1 MEVMNMAVTAALVKE
16 LRERTGA
23 GMLDCKKAL
32 TETDGN
38 IEQSIEVLREK
49 GLAKAAK
56 KAGRVAAEGIV
67 AVKVAEDNKS
77 AVVVEVN
84 SETDFV
90 AKNEKFQTYVGL
102 VAEQAMKTTATDI
115 EAFLSEAWIADSS
128 KTVEDELNAQIAV
141 IGEKLSIRRFEKI
154 TNGNGVVASYI
165 HAGGKIGVL
174 VSAETS
180 VVNDDIHEALRSV
193 AMQIAAL
200 PPVYLSREE
209 VDANYIESET
219 NILKQQAMNE
229 NPDKPENII
238 DKMIVGRLNKQ
249 LKEVC
254 LLDQTYVKD
263 SDLTVQKYIDQVAK
277 NAGTSIVL
285 KSYVRFET
293 GEGIEKKEE
302 NFAEE
307 VAKQMQ

>member
-1 MEVMNMAVTAALVKE
+1 MAVTAALVKE

>member
-1 MEVMNMAVTAALVKE
+1 MAVTAALVKE

-67 AVKVAEDNKS
+67 ASKS
-77 AVVVEVN
+77 SDDDKTAVVVEVN

-90 AKNEKFQTYVGL
+90 AKNEKFRTFVDQ
-102 VAEQAMKTTATDI
+102 VAEQALVSESADI
-115 EAFLSEAWIADSS
+115 DAFLAEAWIADGS
-128 KTVEDELNAQIAV
+128 KTVVDVLNEQIAV
-141 IGEKLSIRRFEKI
+141 IGEKLSIRRFKKI
-154 TNGNGVVASYI
+154 TAAEGVVASYI

-174 VSAETS
+174 VEAKAT
-180 VVNDDIHEALRSV
+180 VVNDAVKEALRNV

-209 VDANYIESET
+209 VDQDYLDSER
-219 NILKQQAMNE
+219 NILKQQAINE
-229 NPDKPENII
+229 NPDKPESII
-238 DKMIVGRLNKQ
+238 DKMIIGRLNKQ

-263 SDLTVQKYIDQVAK
+263 SDLTVQKYVDQVAK
-277 NAGTSIVL
+277 EVGGSLELV
-285 KSYVRFET
+285 SYVRFET

-307 VAKQMQ
+307 VANQLK

>member
-1 MEVMNMAVTAALVKE
+1 MAVNASMVKE
-16 LRERTGA
+16 LRQRTGA
-23 GMLDCKKAL
+23 GMLDCKKVL

-38 IEQSIEVLREK
+38 IDKSIELLREK

-56 KAGRVAAEGIV
+56 KAHRIAAEGI
-67 AVKVAEDNKS
+67 AAATATDDNKT

-90 AKNEKFQTYVGL
+90 AKNEKFRNYVSAIANQAL
-102 VAEQAMKTTATDI
+102 VSESADI
-115 EAFLSEAWIADSS
+115 EAFLAEKYIEDET
-128 KTVEDELNAQIAV
+128 KTVQDSLNEQIAV
-141 IGEKLSIRRFEKI
+141 IGEKLSIRRFKKI
-154 TNGNGVVASYI
+154 VAENGAIASYV
-165 HAGGKIGVL
+165 HGGGKIGVL
-174 VSAETS
+174 IEAETEI
-180 VVNDDIHEALRSV
+180 VNDDVMEALKNI

-200 PPVYLSREE
+200 PPVYLSRTE
-209 VDANYIESET
+209 VDKSYIDSET
-219 NILKQQAMNE
+219 AILKQQAMNE
-229 NPDKPENII
+229 NPEKPESII
-238 DKMIVGRLNKQ
+238 EKMIIGRLNKQ

-263 SDLTVQKYIDQVAK
+263 SDLTVQKYVDSISKAV
-277 NAGTSIVL
+277 GTPITL

-307 VAKQMQ
+307 VAKQMQS

>member
-1 MEVMNMAVTAALVKE
+1 MAVTAALVKE

-38 IEQSIEVLREK
+38 IEESIEVLREK

-56 KAGRVAAEGIV
+56 KAGRIAAEGMVAAE
-67 AVKVAEDNKS
+67 VAEDKKS
-77 AVVVEVN
+77 AVLVEVN

-90 AKNEKFQTYVGL
+90 AKNEKFQNFVSQ
-102 VAEQAMKTTATDI
+102 VAKQAMQTEAADI
-115 EAFLSEAWIADSS
+115 EAFLSEKWIGEET
-128 KTVEDELNAQIAV
+128 KTVEEELNSQIAV
-141 IGEKLSIRRFEKI
+141 IGEKLSIRRFKKVVVE
-154 TNGNGVVASYI
+154 NGTVASYI

-174 VSAETS
+174 VEAQTD
-180 VVNDDIHEALRSV
+180 VVNEDIQEALRNI

-200 PPVYLSREE
+200 PPVYLSRDE
-209 VDANYIESET
+209 VDSDYIESEK
-219 NILKQQAMNE
+219 NILKQQAINE

-238 DKMIVGRLNKQ
+238 DKMIIGRLNKQ

-263 SDLTVQKYIDQVAK
+263 SDLTVQKYLDQVAK
-277 NAGTSIVL
+277 NAGTTITL
-285 KSYVRFET
+285 ASYVRFET
-293 GEGIEKKEE
+293 GEGIEKKVE

-307 VAKQMQ
+307 VAKQMQQ